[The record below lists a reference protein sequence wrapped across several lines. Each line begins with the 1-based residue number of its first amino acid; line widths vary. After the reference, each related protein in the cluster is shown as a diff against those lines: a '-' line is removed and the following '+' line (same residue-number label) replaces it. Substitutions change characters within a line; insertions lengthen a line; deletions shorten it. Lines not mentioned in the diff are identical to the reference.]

1 MYHTIPVLIRREAI
15 FKAYLNIFKTRMFQ
29 EKRWKLLS
37 ETMEVDSEG
46 LSMELPYLQG
56 NWKSRFQL
64 QELTW
69 HCNCPEMMTFYPKF
83 LCTQLM
89 KMGLLLKKIL
99 RTITY
104 AWIIIYKRDQGSLPL
119 KIKIKVFDDMKL
131 LALGEN
137 KVDPPASLT
146 WPQYINLSWCKILFI
161 IIITI
166 NIVCFYVNI
175 CPNGEF
181 IFTHGY
187 VTIAREFVCLFGV
200 FHPTREFFTHMET
213 SPLPVKGCKFWHML
227 GTYGHWAVRV
237 F

>member
-1 MYHTIPVLIRREAI
+1 MYHTIPVQIRRETTCI

-119 KIKIKVFDDMKL
+119 KIKIKVFDGFGRKQSWPSSL
-131 LALGEN
+131 LN
-137 KVDPPASLT
+137 VASVHKSFVM
-146 WPQYINLSWCKILFI
+146 QNFI
-161 IIITI
+161 YF
-166 NIVCFYVNI
+166 NHHDKY
-175 CPNGEF
+175 
-181 IFTHGY
+181 
-187 VTIAREFVCLFGV
+187 CLF
-200 FHPTREFFTHMET
+200 
-213 SPLPVKGCKFWHML
+213 LC
-227 GTYGHWAVRV
+227 
-237 F
+237 

>member
-1 MYHTIPVLIRREAI
+1 MYHTIPVQIRRETI

-37 ETMEVDSEG
+37 ETMEVESEG

-104 AWIIIYKRDQGSLPL
+104 AWIIFFKGSQGSLPL
-119 KIKIKVFDDMKL
+119 KIKIKVFDDMKYFCWIC
-131 LALGEN
+131 EVW
-137 KVDPPASLT
+137 KKRKLT
-146 WPQYINLSWCKILFI
+146 FRFW
-161 IIITI
+161 
-166 NIVCFYVNI
+166 
-175 CPNGEF
+175 
-181 IFTHGY
+181 
-187 VTIAREFVCLFGV
+187 FV
-200 FHPTREFFTHMET
+200 HYSHSTTNNN
-213 SPLPVKGCKFWHML
+213 S
-227 GTYGHWAVRV
+227 Y
-237 F
+237 

>member
-1 MYHTIPVLIRREAI
+1 MYHTIPVQIRRETI

-46 LSMELPYLQG
+46 LSTELPYLQG

-89 KMGLLLKKIL
+89 KMGLLLKNIL

-104 AWIIIYKRDQGSLPL
+104 ALIIIFKGAQGSLPL
-119 KIKIKVFDDMKL
+119 KIKIKVFDDMKYFCWFVSF
-131 LALGEN
+131 GR
-137 KVDPPASLT
+137 KQVDPPASFT
-146 WPQYINLSWCKILFI
+146 WPEYINLSWCKILFI
-161 IIITI
+161 IIIMI
-166 NIVCFYVNI
+166 N
-175 CPNGEF
+175 
-181 IFTHGY
+181 
-187 VTIAREFVCLFGV
+187 
-200 FHPTREFFTHMET
+200 
-213 SPLPVKGCKFWHML
+213 CKFWPML
-227 GTYGHWAVRV
+227 GTYGHWSVRV